1 MSLLRLHSLWYWS
14 AFFLALLAFA
24 AWESFRPLRQKTSAR
39 PRRWT
44 RHTLLYALVSVVVV
58 AAYRTS
64 PMLVAV
70 LEADRGTG
78 ILSQPTLPFALRC
91 VLGLLAVDFVRY
103 LVHRA
108 HHRFSFLWRFHWA
121 HHSDPDIDLTTSLRT
136 HPVESLVV
144 FGSNL
149 ALISLLAVPPLTILI
164 ADTVGP
170 ALGMFHHANIVV
182 PPKLQNILRWVLV
195 TPESHRLHHSQEIG
209 DQGSNF
215 GVTFPWWDMAFRTYR
230 MRPHSDAQVEFGLK
244 GFQND
249 ARSLNI
255 GFLLVHPFSR
265 MRGQALE

>member
-1 MSLLRLHSLWYWS
+1 MSLMRMHSLWYWS

-24 AWESFRPLRQKTSAR
+24 ALESLRPWRLKASER

-44 RHTLLYALVSVVVV
+44 RHTLLYALVSVLVV
-58 AAYRTS
+58 AVYRTS
-64 PMLVAV
+64 PILVAV
-70 LEADRGTG
+70 MEADRGSG
-78 ILSQPTLPFALRC
+78 ILGRTTIPFALRC
-91 VLGLLAVDFVRY
+91 VIGLLAIDFVRY
-103 LVHRA
+103 VVHRA

-136 HPVESLVV
+136 HPVESILV

-164 ADTVGP
+164 ADIVGP

-182 PPKLQNILRWVLV
+182 PRKVQRVLQWLLV
-195 TPESHRLHHSQEIG
+195 TLEAHRLHHSQEIG
-209 DQGSNF
+209 DQSSNF

-230 MRPHSDAQVEFGLK
+230 LRPANNAQVEFGLK

-249 ARSLNI
+249 ERSLNI
-255 GFLLVHPFSR
+255 GFLLLHPLSR
-265 MRGQALE
+265 MRGPTLD